1 MRDRHSSVSEALDA
15 APAAKERAW
24 AAMET
29 ATMPRFYLDLR
40 KHRESH
46 ALGPDDRLVLDR
58 LRRSGKLDY
67 LDDDVRGRY
76 TATLK

>member
-1 MRDRHSSVSEALDA
+1 MPMPSKVPHALADA
-15 APAAKERAW
+15 IGAKIIRSQERALGVSY
-24 AAMET
+24 EF
-29 ATMPRFYLDLR
+29 PNGD
-40 KHRESH
+40 RESH